1 MNVLYI
7 KVNINTRLL
16 EKYYKK
22 YKVIWKNTENT
33 ENFINGKIKLPFLE
47 NKRHIIKTYDTM
59 LVSNQT
65 LKEGNN
71 YVSTK

>member
-1 MNVLYI
+1 MQFDLKNV
-7 KVNINTRLL
+7 T
-16 EKYYKK
+16 
-22 YKVIWKNTENT
+22 
-33 ENFINGKIKLPFLE
+33 NGKIKLPFLIE
-47 NKRHIIKTYDTM
+47 KRHIIKTYDTM